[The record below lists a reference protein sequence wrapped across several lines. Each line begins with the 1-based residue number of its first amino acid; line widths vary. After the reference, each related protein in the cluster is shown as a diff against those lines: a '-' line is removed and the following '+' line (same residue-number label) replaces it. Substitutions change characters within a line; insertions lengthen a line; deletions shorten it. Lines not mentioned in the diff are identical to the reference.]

1 MVTRQVVVSFWIG
14 LGLSAFF
21 EPGFGGTVSLPPSLS
36 LSGAVYL
43 LFFRRLS
50 PPSLSLSRAV
60 YLLFF
65 RRLSPPSLSL
75 SRAVYLL
82 FFRRLSPPCCLN
94 AERCARG
101 PEPGE
106 GATAFHFSSSRC
118 ASTVATAF

>member
-50 PPSLSLSRAV
+50 PP
-60 YLLFF
+60 
-65 RRLSPPSLSL
+65 
-75 SRAVYLL
+75 
-82 FFRRLSPPCCLN
+82 CCLN

>member
-65 RRLSPPSLSL
+65 RRLSPP
-75 SRAVYLL
+75 
-82 FFRRLSPPCCLN
+82 CCLN